1 MTSGAT
7 RMKILVIDDDPIV
20 VTVVK
25 MILSASGYEVDDASS
40 GNAGLALAMTGE
52 YNGIVLDLGLGDR
65 TGVSVILE
73 LREKGIMTP
82 VLVLTGDTK
91 PETVRIVLEAGANEH
106 VVKPVNAGE
115 L

>member
-7 RMKILVIDDDPIV
+7 RMKILVIDDDPII

-25 MILSASGYEVDDASS
+25 MILSAS